1 MVLTFPHMGQMYIP
15 AKAFFEEMSIETI
28 PPPPVTKKTLE
39 LGTKY
44 SPELVC
50 LPFKINLGNYIESIE
65 KGADTI
71 VITGSCGPC
80 RFGLYGIVQVE
91 ILRELGYDVDMLIL
105 DPPREDYP
113 KLMENLKKLGEG
125 KDFKTVSRAA
135 RKAAP
140 IVIMCDKLYEL
151 AVYKRAR
158 EKTKGDTDRIL
169 NEFEAATEKIHGAD
183 GIAKLLKQYKEELKQ
198 VPEKKGYKPIYI
210 GLVGEIYTLI
220 EPYVNLN
227 IEQKLGLLGVHV
239 DRNMR
244 VDWWVRTHLLPD
256 IPLRIKEKIILRRG
270 QPYLGMCIGGHAR
283 QTIAHSIDYA
293 RKGYDG
299 IIQVMPFACMPEVV
313 AQSILPSVSKDKGI
327 PIMTFTVD
335 ELTGDGGYNTRLEA
349 FVDTIKQ
356 RKRKDKGR
364 KRYNG

>member
-15 AKAFFEEMSIETI
+15 AKAFFEEMGIETI
-28 PPPPVTKKTLE
+28 PPPPVTKRTLE

-44 SPELVC
+44 SPEFVC

-91 ILRELGYDVDMLIL
+91 ILRELGYDVDILVL
-105 DPPREDYP
+105 DPPREDYS
-113 KLMENLKKLGEG
+113 KLMENLKKIGEG

-140 IVIMCDKLYEL
+140 IVISCDKLYEL

-158 EKTKGDTDRIL
+158 ERIKGDTDKIL
-169 NEFEAATEKIHGAD
+169 NEFERTVYNTHGAD
-183 GIAKLLKQYKEELKQ
+183 KITELLKLYSRKLKEIPEKEE
-198 VPEKKGYKPIYI
+198 YTPIYI

-220 EPYVNLN
+220 EPYVNLD
-227 IEQKLGLLGVHV
+227 IERKLGLLGVHV
-239 DRNMR
+239 SRNMK

-256 IPLRIKEKIILRRG
+256 IPLRIKEKIILHRG
-270 QPYLGMCIGGHAR
+270 RQYLGMCIGGHAR
-283 QTIAHSIDYA
+283 QTIAHSINYA
-293 RKGYDG
+293 KEGYDG

-313 AQSILPSVSKDKGI
+313 AQSILPSVSRDKDI

-335 ELTGDGGYNTRLEA
+335 EITGDAGYNTRLEA
-349 FVDTIKQ
+349 FVETIKQ
-356 RKRKDKGR
+356 RKIKA
-364 KRYNG
+364 